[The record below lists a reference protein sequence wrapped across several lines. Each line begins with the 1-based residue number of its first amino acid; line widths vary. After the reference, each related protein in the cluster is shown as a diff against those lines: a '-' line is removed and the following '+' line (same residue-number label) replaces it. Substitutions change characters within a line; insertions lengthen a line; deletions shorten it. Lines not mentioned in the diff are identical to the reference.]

1 MTLQLIGLSKRYG
14 REEQPALRQIDL
26 TVAPGEFV
34 AILGRSGAG
43 KSTLIRCVNLLVR
56 PTEGKV
62 VWNGRDLTAASPRA
76 LSEARREMGMI
87 FQQFNL
93 IAPLSVL
100 TNVLVG
106 AFPALPL
113 WRCVSGLF
121 PREAVD
127 RAMEVLDRVGIA
139 RLAHRRAK
147 ALSGGQQQRVAIARA
162 LMLHPRIIL
171 GDEPVSNLDPVSAR
185 RILELLASIHR
196 EENRIT
202 LLNLHDV
209 RLAKAFATRIIG
221 LAEGRIVFDGPPE
234 RLTEAEAARIYRED
248 PDGGGH

>member
-1 MTLQLIGLSKRYG
+1 MTLQLVGLSKRYG
-14 REEQPALRQIDL
+14 KGEEPALEQIDL

-43 KSTLIRCVNLLVR
+43 KSTLIRCINLLVR
-56 PTEGKV
+56 PTSGKV
-62 VWNGRDLTAASPRA
+62 ILSGRDLTAASPRE
-76 LSEARREMGMI
+76 LSDARREMGMI

-93 IAPLSVL
+93 IGPLDVL

-113 WRCVSGLF
+113 WRCVLGLF
-121 PREAVD
+121 PGEAVD
-127 RAMEVLDRVGIA
+127 RAMEALERVGIA
-139 RLAHRRAK
+139 HLARRKAK
-147 ALSGGQQQRVAIARA
+147 ELSGGQQQRVAIARA
-162 LMLHPRIIL
+162 LMLRPRIIL

-185 RILELLASIHR
+185 RILELLLAIHR

-234 RLTEAEAARIYRED
+234 SLTEAEEKRIYREGSD
-248 PDGGGH
+248 

>member
-1 MTLQLIGLSKRYG
+1 MTLQLVDLSKRYG
-14 REEQPALRQIDL
+14 KEGEPALEGIDL
-26 TVAPGEFV
+26 TVSPGEFV
-34 AILGRSGAG
+34 AVLGRSGAG
-43 KSTLIRCVNLLVR
+43 KSTLIRCINLLVR
-56 PTEGKV
+56 PSSGKV
-62 VWNGRDLTAASPRA
+62 IWNGRDLTVASARE
-76 LSEARREMGMI
+76 LSRARREMGMI

-93 IAPLSVL
+93 IGPLDVL

-113 WRCVSGLF
+113 WRCVPGLF

-127 RAMEVLDRVGIA
+127 RAMEALERVGISHLA
-139 RLAHRRAK
+139 RRK
-147 ALSGGQQQRVAIARA
+147 ARELSGGQQQRVAIARA
-162 LMLHPRIIL
+162 LMLRPRIIL

-185 RILELLASIHR
+185 RILELLLAIHR

-221 LAEGRIVFDGPPE
+221 LDGGRIVFDGTPE
-234 RLTEAEAARIYRED
+234 SLTEAEERRIYR
-248 PDGGGH
+248 DGVD

>member
-14 REEQPALRQIDL
+14 KEEQPALRQIDL

-162 LMLHPRIIL
+162 LMLHP
-171 GDEPVSNLDPVSAR
+171 GSSSAMSPSPTWIRYR
-185 RILELLASIHR
+185 RGGSWNFWPPSTGRKIASPCSTCTMSAWPR
-196 EENRIT
+196 PSPPGSSGWPR
-202 LLNLHDV
+202 
-209 RLAKAFATRIIG
+209 
-221 LAEGRIVFDGPPE
+221 DGSC
-234 RLTEAEAARIYRED
+234 LTALPSA
-248 PDGGGH
+248 